1 MSDHFVN
8 QLLVVSQVVAILF
21 FFAANSFYGVQVVM
35 ALTTVREHLRA
46 TLEGDPNRLAR
57 SHAVPRI
64 SLLAPAFNEESSIAE
79 SVRSLLSLHYPDLQV
94 IVVNDGSS
102 DKTIEVLKEVY
113 QLEPSRRL
121 YEHYIAT
128 KAVRGVYRSRVYPGL
143 MVVDKE
149 NGGKA
154 DALNVGLNLSE
165 GELVCAIDADT
176 VIEPDALLRLVRPF
190 VQQEDVVAAGGN
202 IRIANGSIV
211 RDGRVVT
218 PRVPRRALP
227 GFQMVEYTRAFLV
240 GRMGLNRMGGNVVI
254 SGAFGLFRRDAMRA
268 TGGYST
274 ATIGEDMELV
284 MRLRRHGVDNGGPHK
299 AQFIPDPVAWT
310 EVPETFGS
318 LGRQRDRWQ
327 RGLAQSLFLHKGV
340 LFRPRYKAM
349 GSVVVP
355 YFVFV
360 ELLAP
365 LVEFLGLLALLVSAL
380 LGVLDPRFAVLFFFF
395 AYGYGLLL
403 TSMAVTLDEL
413 TFRRYPSVKDKAWL
427 MLWVFLEQFGYRQIT
442 VYWRLKGLVRFLLGR
457 TDWGAMERKG
467 FEKAPEP
474 VKV

>member
-1 MSDHFVN
+1 MSEHLVN
-8 QLLVVSQVVAILF
+8 QLLVASQVFAILF

-35 ALTTVREHLRA
+35 ALSTVREHVRA
-46 TLEGDPNRLAR
+46 TLDSDPNRLAR

-64 SLLAPAFNEESSIAE
+64 SLLAPAYNEESSVVE

-102 DKTIEVLKEVY
+102 DRTMAVLKQAY

-121 YEHYIAT
+121 YEAYIPT
-128 KAVRGVYRSRVYPGL
+128 KPVRGVYQSKLYPGL

-154 DALNVGLNLSE
+154 DALNVGLNLSQ

-176 VIEPDALLRLVRPF
+176 LIEPDALLRLVRPF
-190 VQQEDVVAAGGN
+190 VQSEDVVAAGGN

-211 RDGRVVT
+211 RNGQVVA

-284 MRLRRHGVDNGGPHK
+284 LRLRRHGVDTGGPSK

-318 LGRQRDRWQ
+318 LGRQRDRWH
-327 RGLAQSLFLHKGV
+327 RGLAQCLWLHKRV

-349 GSVVVP
+349 GSVVTP

-360 ELLAP
+360 ELFAP
-365 LVEFLGLLALLVSAL
+365 LIEFLGLLALIVAAFM
-380 LGVLDPRFAVLFFFF
+380 GVLDPRFAVLFFFF

-442 VYWRLKGLVRFLLGR
+442 VYWRLKGLIKFLLGR
-457 TDWGAMERKG
+457 TEWGAMERKG
-467 FEKAPEP
+467 FQSAPEP
-474 VKV
+474 VGV

>member
-1 MSDHFVN
+1 MSEHFLN
-8 QLLVVSQVVAILF
+8 QLLVLSQVVAILF
-21 FFAANSFYGVQVVM
+21 FFVANSFYGVQVVM
-35 ALTTVREHLRA
+35 ALSTVREHVRA
-46 TLEGDPNRLAR
+46 TLDGDPNRLAR
-57 SHAVPRI
+57 SHAVPPI
-64 SLLAPAFNEESSIAE
+64 SLLAPAYNEESSIAD

-102 DKTIEVLKEVY
+102 DQTMQVLRDVY
-113 QLEPSRRL
+113 QLEASRRL
-121 YEHYIAT
+121 YEPYIAT
-128 KAVRGVYRSRVYPGL
+128 KAVRGVYRSRLYPGL

-154 DALNVGLNLSE
+154 DALNVGLNLSQ

-190 VQQEDVVAAGGN
+190 VQEEDVVAAGGN

-284 MRLRRHGVDNGGPHK
+284 MRLRRHGVDSGGPHK
-299 AQFIPDPVAWT
+299 ALFIPDPVAWT
-310 EVPETFGS
+310 EVPESFGS

-327 RGLAQSLFLHKGV
+327 RGLAQSLWMHQGV
-340 LFRPRYKAM
+340 LFRPRYKGM

-360 ELLAP
+360 ELFAP
-365 LVEFLGLLALLVSAL
+365 LIEFLGLLALGVSAL
-380 LGVLDPRFAVLFFFF
+380 MGVLDPRFAVLFFFF

-457 TDWGAMERKG
+457 TDWGVMERKG